1 MEKQTCP
8 EKKRTRLSW
17 PLTLTK
23 SRCSISWNKLV
34 SNLDL
39 SKKNELVAKSNEL
52 KLDQL
57 GWKEATN
64 SQLFDNEVQTR
75 LDHCKEQLYRVK
87 ANC

>member
-23 SRCSISWNKLV
+23 SRSSISWNKLV

-57 GWKEATN
+57 GWKEA
-64 SQLFDNEVQTR
+64 SDGQLFNNEVQTR
-75 LDHCKEQLYRVK
+75 LDHCKEH
-87 ANC
+87 